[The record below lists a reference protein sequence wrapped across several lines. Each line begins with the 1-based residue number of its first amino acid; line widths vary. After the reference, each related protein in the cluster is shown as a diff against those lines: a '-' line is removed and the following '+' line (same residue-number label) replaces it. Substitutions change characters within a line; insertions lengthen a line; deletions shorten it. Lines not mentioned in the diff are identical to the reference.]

1 MNPSYGRRAPMQR
14 INEIEDK
21 YVPRS
26 DEGKS
31 IIPPQKSEDFG
42 KPASIE
48 DINKA
53 FAVSN
58 ASRLMLDEVSNGK
71 IGRTFKDDEAY
82 NVNIFPMSTTTN
94 EASLEEDWCE
104 MNIDSREQVG
114 QYKDRLGRTIPIF
127 VEKIPPK
134 QFSEPQVTK
143 ATRNM
148 EVFTG
153 IIPQKKKTETK
164 GFISEREEHPL
175 TRYMNAASKTLER
188 QKNDLSLNST
198 HVQSFTQKDTCRNGY
213 HGYNMVDGHEKR
225 ARKLV
230 DTNRNHYTNYVV
242 PSKGIDEDGQVPY
255 IAEKTNKKE
264 VEKFKRSLA
273 VGQGGFNE
281 TLIQK
286 SIPMLSSAKLV
297 VEGRTGGTSSVIDNH
312 NIKPLKHRII
322 KDEVDKFV
330 SEHGQKNFDH
340 ASAIKGE
347 TLPTNRKAL
356 PQNTLRQKVFET
368 GVVLRSKKVSAM
380 NTRDA
385 KFVNGFNAPSLEECN
400 IRSDQAR
407 DLSEEDPE
415 LEAILI
421 QQTLEASIIKPEFTI
436 DKDKTTELVDI
447 YGEKGPDA
455 MLEHSGILPSQR
467 IPETS
472 VENNILEPSYGID
485 PTCERPKQILGNAD
499 AVTNETLIVES
510 NFRQGR
516 VGAPKERKFI
526 NKTTENRKATINESN
541 ILSENI
547 RSEKRLVNSH
557 GAQNIRD
564 FQDAR
569 KFHEFQKPDT
579 SNVVIGSTDG
589 VETSRMGFIKGFMQ
603 TINQIIPG
611 RQEKE
616 QLVSG
621 LEQTKLPTGHLV
633 NGLGL
638 PMLSGDKI
646 LKEEVVQK
654 QRMASSHASLHVNT
668 GYNMIKSHAK
678 RGLNNTDRLSSLANG
693 KRGISRDAWL
703 PPSSDSQPS
712 GRAEYYRPPSA
723 MSDTGSIC
731 VPEIENR
738 KDSNSHHIII
748 C

>member
-14 INEIEDK
+14 IDETEDE

-31 IIPPQKSEDFG
+31 IINKQPSEDFG
-42 KPASIE
+42 NPASIE

-53 FAVSN
+53 FAISN
-58 ASRLMLDEVSNGK
+58 ASKLLLDEVSNGK

-82 NVNIFPMSTTTN
+82 NVNILPMSTTTN

-114 QYKDRLGRTIPIF
+114 QYKDRLGRTIPIL

-188 QKNDLSLNST
+188 QKNDLSTNST
-198 HVQSFTQKDTCRNGY
+198 HVQSFTQKDTCRDGY
-213 HGYNMVDGHEKR
+213 HGYNMTDGHDKR
-225 ARKLV
+225 ARRLV

-255 IAEKTNKKE
+255 VAEKTTKKE

-273 VGQGGFNE
+273 VGEGGYNDN
-281 TLIQK
+281 LIKK
-286 SIPMLSSAKLV
+286 SLPILSSAKLV
-297 VEGRTGGTSSVIDNH
+297 VEGRTGGSSSVVDNL

-322 KDEVDKFV
+322 KEEVNKFL

-347 TLPTNRKAL
+347 IVPTNRNVL
-356 PQNTLRQKVFET
+356 PQNTLRQKSFET
-368 GVVLRSKKVSAM
+368 GIALRSQKVSAM
-380 NTRDA
+380 NMRDA
-385 KFVNGFNAPSLEECN
+385 TFVEGFDAPSMEECN
-400 IRSDQAR
+400 IRSEQER
-407 DLSEEDPE
+407 DLSEEDSE

-421 QQTLEASIIKPEFTI
+421 QQTLDECRIHPEIIMN
-436 DKDKTTELVDI
+436 KDTATELVDI

-455 MLEHSGILPSQR
+455 MLEHSGILPSHR
-467 IPETS
+467 MPETS
-472 VENNILEPSYGID
+472 VENNILEPGYGID
-485 PTCERPKQILGNAD
+485 PTCERPKQILGDLD
-499 AVTNETLIVES
+499 AVTNETLLVES

-516 VGAPKERKFI
+516 VCGPKERKFI
-526 NKTTENRKATINESN
+526 NKSTKNREATVNESN
-541 ILSENI
+541 VLSENI
-547 RSEKRLVNSH
+547 RSEKRLINSY

-569 KFHEFQKPDT
+569 KFHEFQKPDI
-579 SNVVIGSTDG
+579 SNVVIGSSDD
-589 VETSRMGFIKGFMQ
+589 VEMSRMGFIKGFMQ
-603 TINQIIPG
+603 TINQILPG

-633 NGLGL
+633 NGSEL
-638 PMLSGDKI
+638 PMLSGDKV
-646 LKEEVVQK
+646 LKEEIVQK
-654 QRMASSHASLHVNT
+654 QRMASSHAPFHVNT
-668 GYNMIKSHAK
+668 GYNMVKSHAK
-678 RGLNNTDRLSSLANG
+678 RGLDNTDRLSSLANG
-693 KRGISRDAWL
+693 KRGVARDAWI
-703 PPSSDSQPS
+703 SSTSESKSS

-723 MSDTGSIC
+723 MSDTGSLC
-731 VPEIENR
+731 VPEMENK
-738 KDSNSHHIII
+738 KDANPQYSIR